1 MDFQWTQEL
10 EEVGMEMFTRYE
22 LKLDIS
28 FSTNVPALTTNALV
42 LHKQFMFNTY
52 VKQGVYNGEVIAMKL
67 LHVDTVQGLDDQ
79 QFKNEVGNLLR
90 VKHPNIVRL
99 LGYCYEIR
107 FKFVKYNG
115 EDVFGKHI
123 YRVLCFEYFQGG
135 SLDMHLHAPSLAPN
149 WSTRYNIIK
158 GVCEGLN
165 FLHGCEPPILHLD
178 LKPANILLDS
188 SMVSKVADFGLS
200 RLFTQSRTHVTEK
213 IVGTQ
218 KYMPPEFVKEG
229 MISPKNDVFSL
240 GVVII
245 EIMTGPAGYSDFLEM
260 DSVIQFMQEVRKN
273 IFSLTLEFL

>member
-107 FKFVKYNG
+107 FKFVKYN
-115 EDVFGKHI
+115 
-123 YRVLCFEYFQGG
+123 
-135 SLDMHLHAPSLAPN
+135 APSLAPN

-218 KYMPPEFVKEG
+218 
-229 MISPKNDVFSL
+229 
-240 GVVII
+240 
-245 EIMTGPAGYSDFLEM
+245 
-260 DSVIQFMQEVRKN
+260 
-273 IFSLTLEFL
+273 